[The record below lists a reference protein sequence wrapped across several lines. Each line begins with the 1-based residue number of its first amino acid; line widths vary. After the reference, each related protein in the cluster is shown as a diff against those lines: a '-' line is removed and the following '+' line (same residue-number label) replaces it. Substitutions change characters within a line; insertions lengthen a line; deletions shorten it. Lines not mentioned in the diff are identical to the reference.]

1 MDGILSQVLDATKPE
16 TSTALTPVATPR
28 YITADF
34 STVTHAG
41 HGQLDGTISDQWAS
55 RPQDERY
62 TSMPEL
68 GTVLADVKG
77 NTEHVTLKLRDI
89 MPTIDNGQI
98 KFKIP
103 SQSKLIVPTNHAI
116 EQLSV
121 KDMMGLPRGWLARCP
136 ADLKLA
142 NLEHARSLVMSS
154 EREVKLNIQHR
165 DGTDDLVRAV
175 TGKDYGYIPDF
186 DVWQAVNEVLG
197 GRFTV
202 PVAFQYA
209 QADFNPVVAANPT
222 KEQTTL
228 YYGDK
233 NMCLFFVD
241 HTTVIEVHGRKLQR
255 GFYVMNS
262 EVCDSSLKVVTMLLD
277 FVCMNRNIWGQ
288 QAKEVYIRRHT
299 KYAMEDFINKVKP
312 ALASFA
318 DGSTVGVKSAIEA
331 AMAVKVADQKR
342 QLELVTRFTCGL
354 ASGEDVLK
362 AIIDEEGH
370 EAENVWD
377 LVLGATAVAR
387 RIPNADDR
395 LVLEQAVGNFM
406 QKSFC

>member
-1 MDGILSQVLDATKPE
+1 MDGILSQVLDN
-16 TSTALTPVATPR
+16 TSLTPAVPVIAPTR
-28 YITADF
+28 ITADF
-34 STVTHAG
+34 ASVTHAG
-41 HGQLDGTISDQWAS
+41 EGDLDGTISDQWAS

-62 TSMPEL
+62 TSMSEL

-89 MPTIDNGQI
+89 IPTIDNGQI

-103 SQSKLIVPTNHAI
+103 SQSKLIVPTNHAV
-116 EQLSV
+116 EQLSNR
-121 KDMMGLPRGWLARCP
+121 DNMGLPRGWLAKCP
-136 ADLKLA
+136 AELRLA
-142 NLEHARSLVMSS
+142 NLEHARSMLMSS
-154 EREVKLNIQHR
+154 DREVKLNIHH
-165 DGTDDLVRAV
+165 TDSDDIVRAV

-186 DVWQAVNEVLG
+186 DVWQAAAEVLNG
-197 GRFTV
+197 KFTV

-209 QADFNPVVAANPT
+209 QSDFNPVVAANPT

-233 NMCLFFVD
+233 NMVLFFVD

-262 EVCDSSLKVVTMLLD
+262 EVCDSALKVVTFLLD
-277 FVCMNRNIWGQ
+277 YVCMNRNIWGQ

-299 KYAMEDFINKVKP
+299 KYAMQDFIDVVRP
-312 ALASFA
+312 ALREFTE
-318 DGSTVGVKSAIEA
+318 GSAVGVKSAIES
-331 AMAVKVADQKR
+331 AMAVKVEDEKR
-342 QLELVTRFTCGL
+342 QLKLVTQFTCGL
-354 ASGEDVLK
+354 IGGEEVLK
-362 AIIDEEGH
+362 AIIEEDGH

-377 LVLGATAVAR
+377 LVRGATAVAR

-395 LVLEQAVGNFM
+395 LVLETAIGSFM